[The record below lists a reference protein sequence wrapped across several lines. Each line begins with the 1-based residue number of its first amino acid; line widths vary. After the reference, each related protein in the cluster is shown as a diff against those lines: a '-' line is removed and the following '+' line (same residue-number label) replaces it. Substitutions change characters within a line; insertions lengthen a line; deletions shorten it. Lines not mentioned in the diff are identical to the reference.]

1 MVTHGSDRHV
11 ADRRLELDERVS
23 LVMWVRGISLATGTE
38 VGVVA
43 DCTLISVSN
52 NVGLGTPSR
61 IAERS
66 VAVDSH
72 VARSVGVPHL
82 GF

>member
-1 MVTHGSDRHV
+1 VGSR
-11 ADRRLELDERVS
+11 
-23 LVMWVRGISLATGTE
+23 ISLATGTE

-52 NVGLGTPSR
+52 NVGLGAPGR

-66 VAVDSH
+66 IAVDSH

-82 GF
+82 TSEAHRVTNLCMGMNEAGVTTHVEQ